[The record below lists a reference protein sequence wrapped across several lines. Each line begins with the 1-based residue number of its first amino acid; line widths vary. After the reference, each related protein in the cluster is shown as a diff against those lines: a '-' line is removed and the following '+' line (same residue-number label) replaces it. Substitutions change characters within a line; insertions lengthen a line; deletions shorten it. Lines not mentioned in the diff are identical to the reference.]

1 MRKKLNEAD
10 KCYIQH
16 NCETMTAEEI
26 SAAIDLEFDA
36 VSNYYD
42 VAKVA
47 AKNKKRE
54 ESNGVSVL
62 TQADSQ
68 IADDAAKKVVPQ
80 PKPDYIWRG

>member
-1 MRKKLNEAD
+1 MRKKLNKAD
-10 KCYIQH
+10 QYFIERH
-16 NCETMTAEEI
+16 VETMTAEQI
-26 SAAIDLEFDA
+26 SEVIELEYDA

-62 TQADSQ
+62 TTGDSQ
-68 IADDAAKKVVPQ
+68 RIDDFSKQSVPQ
-80 PKPDYIWRG
+80 SRPDYIWRG